1 MLDTTLHLPT
11 PALLV
16 FVFVV
21 ASVCWALGSRLTRKS
36 GDGPFRSWP
45 CRWFNLLDILAVA
58 CFIAVIT
65 VVSFF
70 LVHYPAGP
78 VSP

>member
-1 MLDTTLHLPT
+1 MPDTTLHLST

-21 ASVCWALGSRLTRKS
+21 ASACWALGWLLTRVTV
-36 GDGPFRSWP
+36 DGPFRNWP
-45 CRWFNLLDILAVA
+45 CRWFNLLHMLALA
-58 CFIAVIT
+58 CFIVVTT

-70 LVHYPAGP
+70 LVHYPA
-78 VSP
+78 SPISP

>member
-1 MLDTTLHLPT
+1 MIDTTLRLPT
-11 PALLV
+11 PSLLV

-21 ASVCWALGSRLTRKS
+21 ASACWALGSLLTRKS
-36 GDGPFRSWP
+36 ADGPFLNWP
-45 CRWFNLLDILAVA
+45 CRWFNLLDILATA
-58 CFIAVIT
+58 CFIVVIT
-65 VVSFF
+65 AVSFF

>member
-1 MLDTTLHLPT
+1 MLDTFLHLAA

-21 ASVCWALGSRLTRKS
+21 ASAGWALGSRLARVA

-45 CRWFNLLDILAVA
+45 CRWFNLLDMLAVA
-58 CFIAVIT
+58 CFIAVT
-65 VVSFF
+65 TAVSFF
-70 LVHYPAGP
+70 LIHYPAGP